1 MKTDMKAKLRRHEMC
16 IGTHVSLNEAVV
28 TEMMGYL
35 PYDYLWIDMEHSV
48 INTERLLGQ
57 LIAAR
62 ASGINAIV
70 RIPANDPILAKPV
83 LDAGADGII
92 FPMIRGYDD
101 AARAME
107 ACMYPPRGVRGY
119 GPWRAYR
126 FGTING
132 ADYRATV
139 DDTLLRFIQIEE
151 MGAIRELDKIL
162 TIDAIDAFIFGPN
175 DLSGSMGKLGQTND
189 PEVRAVIDEAIAK
202 INAEMWAELF
212 LWNRENLSAQIDQFS
227 AALQQMKGYLEA
239 EDKIAYLSGSFG
251 EGGGTTFVEINKVR
265 KIFDNSYSFNLPSN
279 GIHPAVSFSTD
290 GLSGGTGYSLRHC
303 IPVLLPTEL
312 RCAWQAVFRRRFS
325 ECGGWL

>member
-35 PYDYLWIDMEHSV
+35 PYDYLWIDMQHSV

-202 INAEMWAELF
+202 INE
-212 LWNRENLSAQIDQFS
+212 ENKIEEFI
-227 AALQQMKGYLEA
+227 ALA
-239 EDKIAYLSGSFG
+239 DSLSGVAEEVSA
-251 EGGGTTFVEINKVR
+251 
-265 KIFDNSYSFNLPSN
+265 DA
-279 GIHPAVSFSTD
+279 PA
-290 GLSGGTGYSLRHC
+290 
-303 IPVLLPTEL
+303 E
-312 RCAWQAVFRRRFS
+312 
-325 ECGGWL
+325 

>member
-151 MGAIRELDKIL
+151 MGAIRELIGSG
-162 TIDAIDAFIFGPN
+162 TVFGISVFGASYEPMLLLVLPAGGFLVFGLMLASIN
-175 DLSGSMGKLGQTND
+175 IITGKF
-189 PEVRAVIDEAIAK
+189 EARRAQKAAADGGEEA
-202 INAEMWAELF
+202 
-212 LWNRENLSAQIDQFS
+212 
-227 AALQQMKGYLEA
+227 AA
-239 EDKIAYLSGSFG
+239 
-251 EGGGTTFVEINKVR
+251 
-265 KIFDNSYSFNLPSN
+265 
-279 GIHPAVSFSTD
+279 
-290 GLSGGTGYSLRHC
+290 
-303 IPVLLPTEL
+303 
-312 RCAWQAVFRRRFS
+312 
-325 ECGGWL
+325 